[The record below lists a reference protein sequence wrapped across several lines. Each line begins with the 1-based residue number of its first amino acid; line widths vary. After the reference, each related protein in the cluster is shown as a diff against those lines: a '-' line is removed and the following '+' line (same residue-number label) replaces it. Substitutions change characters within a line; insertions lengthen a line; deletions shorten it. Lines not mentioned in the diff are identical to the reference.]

1 MEMRKTRCETCG
13 REIEFTLFSKTLSQ
27 VVKCSHCFS
36 RFTYDPAK
44 QEEPGA
50 RKEKSGDTPGEEAGA
65 KEPKEEARPPKPQ
78 QELICPECEKEF
90 KVELPEKK
98 KKTAKTICPRCGT
111 TFSFKREDWTSEES
125 EPGDVHGTSPPLPMP
140 KLPGTPPEPGEMEY
154 EKEAVGT
161 GGAEDKVK
169 PAGLTP
175 VSTER
180 AEDEVEPPSLT
191 PEDERAGK
199 ETGKRE
205 GHEKE
210 DEEPERKEELPSES
224 PPPEEAPQKAGTE
237 GKQEIDCP
245 ECGFPF
251 EVMLP
256 KVKKR
261 EVLTLCPLCSHEFS
275 FQRADYF
282 FSDETDESL
291 EKKESPPPPREM
303 EYGGDEH
310 PVRERFENLFVYK
323 YIEKSKDIALSFI
336 DFDFHSIKESLLP
349 ANVREHVRKITG
361 IAAILLFIV
370 FLLGMTNAFATLLF
384 GLGQDADEGA
394 GNKVTIAGT
403 VYFEDDVVEG
413 ASVELVGHDE
423 TYHTTPEGRYWFYN
437 VSSGKITIKVS
448 HEDYGKAT
456 VKTEI
461 KDRKGELPQEIDI
474 ILPEKGEENS
484 RDLSSDSD
492 DGMNVSTIFFL
503 TFLVFIIATLFA
515 LLGGI
520 SCLLSRNF
528 KTAKYGAFLGI
539 LSFGFLIGSILALI
553 AVILILISKNEF
565 EKTSFSED
573 VPDDYSEEEEEQD
586 DIDVYL

>member
-1 MEMRKTRCETCG
+1 MEMRKTRCEKCG
-13 REIEFTLFSKTLSQ
+13 SEIEFTLFSKTLSQ

-44 QEEPGA
+44 QEETGA
-50 RKEKSGDTPGEEAGA
+50 RKEKSGDTPGEDTGA
-65 KEPKEEARPPKPQ
+65 KDSKPKEEAGQTKPQ
-78 QELICPECEKEF
+78 QELHCPECEKEF
-90 KVELPEKK
+90 MVALPEKK

-111 TFSFKREDWTSEES
+111 TFSFKREDWTFEGL
-125 EPGDVHGTSPPLPMP
+125 EPGDVHRAPPPMP
-140 KLPGTPPEPGEMEY
+140 QEPETRPQPEEMEY
-154 EKEAVGT
+154 DKEIFSRGEEEAVGSE
-161 GGAEDKVK
+161 GAEDKVM
-169 PAGLTP
+169 ASAVTP
-175 VSTER
+175 VGTE
-180 AEDEVEPPSLT
+180 ASEDNVKPPALT
-191 PEDERAGK
+191 PEDEKPG
-199 ETGKRE
+199 
-205 GHEKE
+205 KE
-210 DEEPERKEELPSES
+210 DEKPEDTRKEEEL
-224 PPPEEAPQKAGTE
+224 PPPEETPQKVGKE
-237 GKQEIDCP
+237 GKQEISCP
-245 ECGFPF
+245 ECGFQF

-291 EKKESPPPPREM
+291 EKKELPPPPREM

-349 ANVREHVRKITG
+349 ANVKEHVRKKTG

-403 VYFEDDVVEG
+403 IYFEDDVVEG
-413 ASVELVGHDE
+413 ARVELVGHDE

-437 VSSGKITIKVS
+437 VSSGKITIKVT

-461 KDRKGELPQEIDI
+461 KDREGELPQEIDI

-492 DGMNVSTIFFL
+492 EGMNVSTIFFL

-528 KTAKYGAFLGI
+528 KTAKYGAFVGI
-539 LSFGFLIGSILALI
+539 LSFGFLIGSILAFI
-553 AVILILISKNEF
+553 AVILILFSKSEF

-573 VPDDYSEEEEEQD
+573 DPDDYSEEEEEQD
-586 DIDVYL
+586 EIDVYL